1 MKRKG
6 CISIILIAPN
16 KVMKK
21 LILVLTLSFSLN
33 SLSTELWTVNELKD
47 SISETER
54 ELVLLDVRTQSE
66 YDSGHIKNA
75 INISHE
81 KILESPELLAEY
93 KDNQIV
99 VFCRSGVR
107 AGKVIQLLESL
118 GFDDIIDIDGDML
131 AWSKAGYSVEIINE

>member
-1 MKRKG
+1 M
-6 CISIILIAPN
+6 SLY
-16 KVMKK
+16 
-21 LILVLTLSFSLN
+21 FSM
-33 SLSTELWTVNELKD
+33 
-47 SISETER
+47 
-54 ELVLLDVRTQSE
+54 

>member
-1 MKRKG
+1 MKRL
-6 CISIILIAPN
+6 S
-16 KVMKK
+16 
-21 LILVLTLSFSLN
+21 LVFTLLFSLN
-33 SLSTELWTVNELKD
+33 SLSAELWTVSELKD
-47 SISETER
+47 SIRETEH

-81 KILESPELLAEY
+81 QILESPELLTEY
-93 KDNQIV
+93 KDSQMI

-107 AGKVIQLLESL
+107 AGKIIQLLESL

-131 AWSKAGYSVEIINE
+131 AWSEAGYSVEIINE

>member
-1 MKRKG
+1 MHFHNPD
-6 CISIILIAPN
+6 CPN
-16 KVMKK
+16 KVMKR
-21 LILVLTLSFSLN
+21 LFLVLTLSFSLN

-54 ELVLLDVRTQSE
+54 ELVLLDVSTQSE
-66 YDSGHIKNA
+66 YDSGQINNA